1 MKANEIRPK
10 LPSQR
15 NLEFYYLNVMRKL
28 EKEPQNQLWAN
39 KSNKYKKY

>member
-10 LPSQR
+10 LPSQG
-15 NLEFYYLNVMRKL
+15 NLEFYDLNGMRKL

-39 KSNKYKKY
+39 ESNKYKKY